1 MSDKNTKPQWLEH
14 IQNNSWEPELFISGG
29 IIFTLLQTTT
39 FIQHQSFLLLQTNG
53 YHETVVIANFLIA
66 ALNALIFGFGL
77 HLVFRGFWVAA
88 VCLSY
93 VFPKGIQ
100 SNKVDDYATPFRQK
114 VDNLKDTSVDLVV
127 WMESASST
135 IFFLSFFLFSL
146 IMGVLITLLVIIPHS
161 GLRETWGDTGFMLLK
176 IGSGVM
182 LLLGIVYLIDFL
194 TLGLIKKQRKIA
206 KFYYPI
212 YWVFSI
218 LSLSFLYRSA
228 YYTLITNIR
237 RKWWL
242 AVGVATYM
250 IIAFAITQFS
260 FAGSSNLMPA
270 LSFGNLNLKS
280 YLGIQS
286 NRYELNSRQ
295 YENMRKSN
303 DMIQHVS
310 IQSDIVGSK
319 YLKLFIVHQ
328 KAIERLMDIDCQQKA
343 QSKNKEIEQRK
354 MLACYQEFY
363 KVYIDSQPISQ
374 LKWRYY
380 QHPTT
385 NEKGIITF
393 ISIEDLTATEHL
405 VEVKL
410 NVNTK
415 KELEELKKFGM
426 KDDIYAYIPFWKE
439 TK

>member
-1 MSDKNTKPQWLEH
+1 MSNKNPKPKWLEH

-53 YHETVVIANFLIA
+53 YYETVVIANFLIA

-100 SNKVDDYATPFRQK
+100 ADKVGDYAPPFKQK
-114 VDNLKDTSVDLVV
+114 VKKVTDTSVDLVV

-146 IMGVLITLLVIIPHS
+146 IIGVLLALLIIIPHS
-161 GLRETWGDTGFMLLK
+161 GLRETWGETGFLLLK
-176 IGSGVM
+176 IGSGIM
-182 LLLGIVYLIDFL
+182 LLLGGVYLIDFL
-194 TLGLIKKQRKIA
+194 TLGLIKKQQKLTKI
-206 KFYYPI
+206 YYPI

-228 YYTLITNIR
+228 YYALVTNIR
-237 RKWWL
+237 RKWWF
-242 AVGVATYM
+242 VIGVVVYM
-250 IIAFAITQFS
+250 VVAFAITQFS
-260 FAGSSNLMPA
+260 FAGSSPMPA

-286 NRYELNSRQ
+286 NRYQFHTRQ
-295 YENMRKSN
+295 YENMRKKN
-303 DMIQHVS
+303 DLVQHVS
-310 IQSDIVGSK
+310 IQSDIIGSK

-328 KAIERLMDIDCQQKA
+328 KAIERLMDVDCQQKKHYKVQA
-343 QSKNKEIEQRK
+343 IRQRK
-354 MLACYQEFY
+354 MLHCYQNFY
-363 KVYIDSQPISQ
+363 RIYIDNKRIPH

-380 QHPTT
+380 QHPHT
-385 NEKGIITF
+385 NERGIISLVP
-393 ISIEDLTATEHL
+393 INHLTPSEHT

-410 NVNTK
+410 NVSTK

-439 TK
+439 SK

>member
-1 MSDKNTKPQWLEH
+1 
-14 IQNNSWEPELFISGG
+14 
-29 IIFTLLQTTT
+29 
-39 FIQHQSFLLLQTNG
+39 
-53 YHETVVIANFLIA
+53 
-66 ALNALIFGFGL
+66 
-77 HLVFRGFWVAA
+77 
-88 VCLSY
+88 
-93 VFPKGIQ
+93 
-100 SNKVDDYATPFRQK
+100 
-114 VDNLKDTSVDLVV
+114 
-127 WMESASST
+127 
-135 IFFLSFFLFSL
+135 
-146 IMGVLITLLVIIPHS
+146 
-161 GLRETWGDTGFMLLK
+161 LRETWGDTGFMLLK

>member
-1 MSDKNTKPQWLEH
+1 MSDKTTKPKWLEH

-53 YHETVVIANFLIA
+53 YHETVVIANFLTA

-100 SNKVDDYATPFRQK
+100 TDKVDDYAPPFKHK
-114 VDNLKDTSVDLVV
+114 VDGLVDTSVDLVG

-146 IMGVLITLLVIIPHS
+146 IMSVLITLLVIIPHS
-161 GLRETWGDTGFMLLK
+161 GLRETWGDTGFMLLQV
-176 IGSGVM
+176 GSGVM
-182 LLLGIVYLIDFL
+182 LVLGIVYLIDFL
-194 TLGLIKKQRKIA
+194 TLGLIKKQQKIA

-228 YYTLITNIR
+228 YYTLVTNIK

-242 AVGVATYM
+242 AVGVVAYM
-250 IIAFAITQFS
+250 VIAFAITQFS

-270 LSFGNLNLKS
+270 LSFGKLDMKS

-286 NRYELNSRQ
+286 NHYELNTRQ
-295 YENMRKSN
+295 YENLRKQQ

-328 KAIERLMDIDCQQKA
+328 KAIERLMDVNCQQKA
-343 QSKNKEIEQRK
+343 QSKVKEVKQRK
-354 MLACYQEFY
+354 MLACYQDFY
-363 KVYIDSQPISQ
+363 RVYVNQKPLHQ

-380 QHPTT
+380 QHPKTS
-385 NEKGIITF
+385 EKGIISF
-393 ISIEDLTATEHL
+393 IPISQLSPTEHT
-405 VEVKL
+405 VVVKL

-426 KDDIYAYIPFWKE
+426 KNDIYAYIPFWKE
-439 TK
+439 SK